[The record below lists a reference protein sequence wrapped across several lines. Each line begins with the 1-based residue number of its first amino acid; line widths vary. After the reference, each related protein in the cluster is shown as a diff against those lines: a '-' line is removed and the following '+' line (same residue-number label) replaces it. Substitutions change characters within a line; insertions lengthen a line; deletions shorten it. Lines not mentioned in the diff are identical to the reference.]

1 MYIIKLFQDKPFCV
15 RCTEGYVIAKR
26 LFGSMGNLL
35 ITGSAG
41 FIGSTLAKI
50 ALEGGWNIRVEELA
64 RERLR
69 LR

>member
-1 MYIIKLFQDKPFCV
+1 
-15 RCTEGYVIAKR
+15 
-26 LFGSMGNLL
+26 MGNLL